1 MGGKRVYGYREGD
14 RSEYLAQ
21 FLLSRFSFVYPFPR
35 QEDFGVADFLCILGR
50 IEKTVVF
57 PEDGFY
63 VQVKSNEDDIT
74 YDKDAASW
82 ISNHMDLPL
91 LICVIDKKDSHLKM
105 YSTSKSWVGLFKL
118 HSPDT
123 LVLRLNEGTNNGIA
137 HVDREKREIIV
148 PIGDPILSWN
158 SDEIESKPDI
168 CAEILRPW
176 LNLDKLNIARRSIGR
191 IYCSGFVNWKPN
203 EVPTEGFNQYTFG
216 PGYPKAEKDLAQI
229 LTALAHNYR
238 HFKNKKSLE
247 AVVSLMCNFPEHL
260 DGHGEKFVSGEL
272 GIEDETA

>member
-1 MGGKRVYGYREGD
+1 MGGKRVYGFREGD
-14 RSEYLAQ
+14 RSEYIAQ

-35 QEDFGVADFLCILGR
+35 QEDFGVGDFLCILSR
-50 IEKTVVF
+50 IEKKLVF

-91 LICVIDKKDSHLKM
+91 LICVIDKKNSHLKM
-105 YSTSKSWVGLFKL
+105 YSTSKSWGGLFML

-123 LVLRLNEGTNNGIA
+123 LILRFDEGTEDIT

-148 PIGDPILSWN
+148 PIGDPILSLN
-158 SDEIESKPDI
+158 SDEIERVPDF
-168 CAEILRPW
+168 CAKILRPW
-176 LNLDKLNIARRSIGR
+176 LKLDKLNIARRSIGR
-191 IYCSGFVNWKPN
+191 IYCSCFVNWTPN
-203 EVPTEGFNQYTFG
+203 EVPTEVLNQYAFG
-216 PGYPKAEKDLAQI
+216 PGYPEAEKDLAQI
-229 LTALAHNYR
+229 LTALAHSYR
-238 HFKNKKSLE
+238 HLKNKKSLGD
-247 AVVSLMCNFPEHL
+247 VVNLMSNFPKHL

-272 GIEDETA
+272 GIEDETV

>member
-1 MGGKRVYGYREGD
+1 MGGKRVYGFREGD
-14 RSEYLAQ
+14 ISEYLAQ

-50 IEKTVVF
+50 IEKKLVF

-105 YSTSKSWVGLFKL
+105 YSTSKSWVGLFVL

-123 LVLRLNEGTNNGIA
+123 LILRLNEGTKNSIA

-148 PIGDPILSWN
+148 PIGDPILSLN
-158 SDEIESKPDI
+158 SDEIESNPDI

-203 EVPTEGFNQYTFG
+203 EVPTEGFNQYILG
-216 PGYPKAEKDLAQI
+216 SGYPKAEKDLAQI

-247 AVVSLMCNFPEHL
+247 AVVSLMCNFPKHL